1 LSNPRVALHGSL
13 GWYALELFYLIF
25 CVFFL
30 GQDTLERLKIM
41 SLVKEFKEF
50 AVRGNAVDLAVGIII
65 GASFSK
71 IVSSLVND
79 LLMPVIGKVVGGA
92 NFADLFI
99 SLDPDKTAGVRSL
112 AQARETG
119 AAIIAYGAFINTLI
133 DFLLIAVC
141 VFLLVKVIN
150 RLRRSG

>member
-1 LSNPRVALHGSL
+1 MKWL
-13 GWYALELFYLIF
+13 
-25 CVFFL
+25 
-30 GQDTLERLKIM
+30 D
-41 SLVKEFKEF
+41 EFKTF
-50 AVRGNAVDLAVGIII
+50 AVRGNAIDLAVGIII

-71 IVSSLVND
+71 IVTSLVND
-79 LLMPVIGKVVGGA
+79 LLMPPIGKLIGGA

-99 SLDPDKTAGVRSL
+99 SLDPEKTAGIRSL

-141 VFLLVKVIN
+141 VFLVVKVIN
-150 RLRRSG
+150 RLRPPSAPSAA